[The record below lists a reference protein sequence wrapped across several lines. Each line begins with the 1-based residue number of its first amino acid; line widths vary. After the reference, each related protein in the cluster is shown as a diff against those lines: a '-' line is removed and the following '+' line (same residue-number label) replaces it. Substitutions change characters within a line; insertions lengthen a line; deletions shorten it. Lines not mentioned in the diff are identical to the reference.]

1 MAEDLE
7 NIKNGS
13 EVIHASDLNKKKT
26 LERKRREKAKV
37 KRIEKLENMLIK
49 IGYDGLEHIDC
60 FHVKNGFRMKAC
72 SNLK

>member
-26 LERKRREKAKV
+26 LERKERRKKAKA
-37 KRIEKLENMLIK
+37 KRIEKLEKKLI
-49 IGYDGLEHIDC
+49 E
-60 FHVKNGFRMKAC
+60 MKFPV
-72 SNLK
+72 S